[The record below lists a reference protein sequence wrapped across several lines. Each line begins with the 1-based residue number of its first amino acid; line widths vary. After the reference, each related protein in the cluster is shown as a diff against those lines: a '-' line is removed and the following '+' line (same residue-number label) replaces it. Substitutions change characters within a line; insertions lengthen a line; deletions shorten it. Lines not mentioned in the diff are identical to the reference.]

1 MTKDYLTEFRDK
13 IALVVLPV
21 LLFKS
26 EHLEFSQIAE
36 LCYNI
41 ADEML
46 NSRNKKDTLFNNIK
60 EKKNER

>member
-21 LLFKS
+21 LFKKS
-26 EHLEFSQIAE
+26 EHLEFSQITE
-36 LCYNI
+36 LCYQI

-46 NSRNKKDTLFNNIK
+46 KSRNKQDTIFQ
-60 EKKNER
+60 